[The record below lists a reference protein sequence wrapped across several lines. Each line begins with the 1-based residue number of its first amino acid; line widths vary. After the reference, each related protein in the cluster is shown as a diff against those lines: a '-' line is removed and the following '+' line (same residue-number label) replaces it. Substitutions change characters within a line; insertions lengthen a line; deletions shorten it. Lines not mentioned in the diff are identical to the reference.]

1 MGNCIQQSSGAR
13 GSSSSSAG
21 RRLAER
27 SGRRRRGSG
36 EDDGEGAAASVV
48 KVKMVL
54 TKGELGW
61 LVARLEAGD
70 RRIEDVL
77 HEMAARKRE
86 GPRAAG
92 AGDGWRPSLESIVE
106 SPAEAAAA
114 AGSED

>member
-1 MGNCIQQSSGAR
+1 MGNCIQQSSG
-13 GSSSSSAG
+13 SAG

-36 EDDGEGAAASVV
+36 EDEEEGAAPPPPSAVV

-61 LVARLEAGD
+61 LVAQLEAGD

-86 GPRAAG
+86 GPRAA

-106 SPAEAAAA
+106 CPSEAATEAA

>member
-1 MGNCIQQSSGAR
+1 MGNCIQQSSGS
-13 GSSSSSAG
+13 GSSSAG
-21 RRLAER
+21 RR
-27 SGRRRRGSG
+27 RRRSSD
-36 EDDGEGAAASVV
+36 EDEERAAPPPSVV

-92 AGDGWRPSLESIVE
+92 DGWRPSLESIVE
-106 SPAEAAAA
+106 CPAEVSGG
-114 AGSED
+114 GSED